1 MQSQETLP
9 QEEQNKKIMSNY
21 FYVFIGGGL
30 GAVCRY
36 IVTTAVGLRFGVH
49 FPIGTL
55 AVNAVS
61 CFLMGFIMGMLLP
74 LAQRL
79 HLLPEQLRLLLTVG
93 FLGGFSTLSSF
104 GMETLT
110 LFRGGSHLLAGLN
123 IIATMAVAL
132 GTVYLGWQA
141 AGFLQK

>member
-1 MQSQETLP
+1 M
-9 QEEQNKKIMSNY
+9 
-21 FYVFIGGGL
+21 
-30 GAVCRY
+30 
-36 IVTTAVGLRFGVH
+36 
-49 FPIGTL
+49 
-55 AVNAVS
+55 
-61 CFLMGFIMGMLLP
+61 
-74 LAQRL
+74 
-79 HLLPEQLRLLLTVG
+79 TVG

-123 IIATMAVAL
+123 ILATMAVAL

>member
-36 IVTTAVGLRFGVH
+36 IVTTAVGMRFGVH
-49 FPIGTL
+49 FPICTL

-79 HLLPEQLRLLLTVG
+79 HLLPEHLRLLMTVG

-123 IIATMAVAL
+123 ILATMAVAL